1 MLQLTQKRNLIAFLV
16 IVIFLTLI
24 STVVLLYRFPDS
36 YEFIYGAAAAI
47 FAAFSVYLSGLSYEV
62 AKEAQKDSA
71 RSADATVKATKN
83 AENLLED
90 SKLASRA
97 TVESAQA
104 ANKALELTKLQFKQA
119 SDITRIENGSHLIV
133 QKREMYYPLEAPQSL
148 NQEITWID
156 DLGDTDNLK
165 TLRLTNANKGAATNI
180 TLTYY
185 LENADEFRTRNIH
198 TEYEG
203 KQDKLN
209 RIAYRKRLKFPT
221 YQLKYA
227 VKGHFRRDKYIQG
240 HYRIATVTL
249 ENYSRGG
256 VVGETITAEHDIA
269 RKDPRSIAFL
279 EEGEEYWFTIP
290 ESFRVLCHQFFLERG
305 LLREKEWKLPTP
317 LLLVRVEYNEPI
329 YDKLGDLDAYN
340 RVKEFEVTC
349 SSNVKIIEK
358 RDIEDQDPNK
368 RHVLGCHFI
377 IKTRLDKPISVVTA
391 PQEELASEEE
401 LDGSTGPIE
410 E

>member
-1 MLQLTQKRNLIAFLV
+1 MNQKRTLTIFLV
-16 IVIFLTLI
+16 TVIFLTLI
-24 STVVLLYRFPDS
+24 STVVLLYRFPGS

-47 FAAFSVYLSGLSYEV
+47 FAAISLYISGLSYEV

-71 RSADATVKATKN
+71 RSADATELATKN
-83 AENLLED
+83 AEDLLED
-90 SKLASRA
+90 SKLASKA

-119 SDITRIENGSHLIV
+119 SDISRIENGSHLIL
-133 QKREMYYPLEAPQSL
+133 QKREMYYPLEAPQIPIDETFLRDSL
-148 NQEITWID
+148 R
-156 DLGDTDNLK
+156 DTQNLK
-165 TLRLTNANKGAATNI
+165 KLLLTNTNKGAATNI

-185 LENADEFRTRNIH
+185 LENADEFQARDIH
-198 TEYEG
+198 AEYEG
-203 KQDKLN
+203 RQDKLN
-209 RIAYRKRLKFPT
+209 KRAYQKGLIFPT
-221 YQLKYA
+221 YQLKYT
-227 VKGHFRRDKYIQG
+227 VNSHFREDKFVQG

-249 ENYSRGG
+249 ENYARGR
-256 VVGETITAEHDIA
+256 VKGETITAKHGIA

-279 EEGEEYWFTIP
+279 KEGEEYWFTIP

-305 LLREKEWKLPTP
+305 LLQEKEWTLPNP

-358 RDIEDQDPNK
+358 RRSEEQDPNK
-368 RHVLGCHFI
+368 KHVLGCHFI
-377 IKTRLDKPISVVTA
+377 IKTRLDEPISVVTA